1 MPASVASVASVAAKS
16 ALPPPPPLPRLG
28 LGGAPL
34 GGLFRGAVSAK
45 QGEELMRAAW
55 RAGIRLFDTAPL
67 YGFGASER
75 IMGDFLRGRPRDEF
89 ILSTK
94 AGRLLAP
101 ATGRHPERANFK
113 TPMPFE
119 PAFDYSYD
127 GVMRSFEHSTHR
139 LGLDR
144 IDILLMHDIGRAT
157 HGARAHPGLMKT
169 AMRGGFRAMDELRR
183 AGVVRAVGLGVNE
196 WEVCEEA
203 MERGRFDCFLLA
215 GRYTLLEQESLN
227 SFLPKC
233 VRAGVK
239 VLVGGA
245 FNSGALVGRGR
256 YNYRPAP
263 PEIRRRVARL
273 RKACAARGVNLAA
286 AALQFP
292 PAHPAVASV
301 LIGARNAAEL
311 RQNLA
316 LFKTPIPVQLWD
328 DLKSAGLLH
337 PDAPTPARP
346 ARPAGRKRRA
356 N

>member
-1 MPASVASVASVAAKS
+1 MPASVSKS
-16 ALPPPPPLPRLG
+16 GLPPLPPLG

-34 GGLFRGAVSAK
+34 GGLFRSAVSAE
-45 QGEELMRAAW
+45 QGAELMSAAW
-55 RAGIRLFDTAPL
+55 RGGIRFFDTAPL

-75 IMGDFLRGRPRDEF
+75 IMGDFLRRKPRAEF

-94 AGRLLAP
+94 AGRLLVP
-101 ATGRHPERANFK
+101 ATGRHPERANFN

-119 PAFDYSYD
+119 PLFDYSYD
-127 GVMRSFEHSTHR
+127 GVMRSFEHSLHR

-144 IDILLMHDIGRAT
+144 MDLLLMHDIGKVT
-157 HGARAHPGLMKT
+157 HGARAHPGMMKT

-183 AGVVRAVGLGVNE
+183 AKAVRAVGLGVNE

-233 VRAGVK
+233 VRAGAK
-239 VLVGGA
+239 IIIGGA
-245 FNSGALVGRGR
+245 FNSGALVGRAR

-263 PEIRRRVARL
+263 PEIRRRVALL
-273 RKACAARGVNLAA
+273 RKACAGREVNLAA

-292 PAHPAVASV
+292 LAHPAVASV
-301 LIGARNAAEL
+301 LIGARDAGEL

-337 PDAPTPARP
+337 PDAPTPARS
-346 ARPAGRKRRA
+346 RRKRRA